1 MTVELITGHAGSA
14 HISADDDGLLYAGVV
29 GSGKYVLDTGNQL
42 AATVQSANSVQIAT
56 GDALFEGRHVRV
68 SAAET
73 VAIDNGA
80 QGMNRN
86 DLICIKYERDSGTGV
101 ETASLAVIKG
111 TATSGTAS
119 DPAIPSGSIIANA
132 TTAYMALW
140 RIPIS
145 GVTPGT
151 PESMFGSVLPNLNT
165 AATGSVDASRLTGT
179 ISTSRI
185 PNLAASKIT
194 SGTFDAARIPSLDAA
209 KIASGTLDAARIP
222 NLSASKITSGTL
234 GLARGGTG
242 VDGTSRTA
250 GTFFAAP
257 AGSSGNASF
266 RAIVASDV
274 PNIGAGKITSGTLDA
289 ARIPS
294 LSATKITSD
303 QLGLARMPFYTLYN
317 DGTGTTGD
325 ITLSDSA
332 ANYTYME
339 IFYRSTNDNI
349 RGSVKVYSPNGKYAN
364 MNICSVDSSGH
375 FYIKTKTVSIS
386 GTTITQ
392 YGYAGYVDATT
403 GAYTAENGFYIF
415 RVIGWK

>member
-1 MTVELITGHAGSA
+1 MTIELITGHAGSA
-14 HISADDDGLLYAGVV
+14 HISSDDDGILNAGTF
-29 GSGKYVLDTGNQL
+29 GAGKYVLGTGGQL
-42 AATVQSANSVQIAT
+42 AATVQSANSVQVAT

-86 DLICIKYERDSGTGV
+86 DIICIKYEKDSGTGV
-101 ETASLAVIKG
+101 ESASLAVVKG

-119 DPAIPSGSIIANA
+119 DPTIPSGSIIASA
-132 TTAYMALW
+132 TTAYMPLW

-151 PESMFGSVLPNLNT
+151 PEAMYTSLDTLET
-165 AATGSVDASRLTGT
+165 AATGSVAATRLTGT

-194 SGTFDAARIPSLDAA
+194 SGTLDAARIPSLDAA
-209 KIASGTLDAARIP
+209 KITSGTLDAARIP
-222 NLSASKITSGTL
+222 NISASKITSGTL

-242 VDGTSRTA
+242 VDNTSRTA
-250 GTFFAAP
+250 ATFFAAP
-257 AGSSGNASF
+257 ASSSGSASF
-266 RAIVASDV
+266 RTIASTDV
-274 PNIGAGKITSGTLDA
+274 PSLPASKIGSGTLDA

-294 LSATKITSD
+294 ISATKIGSD
-303 QLGLARMPFYTLYN
+303 QLALARMPFYVLYN
-317 DGTGTTGD
+317 DSTGTTGD
-325 ITLSDSA
+325 VTLSETA
-332 ANYTYME
+332 ANYSYIE
-339 IFYRSTNDNI
+339 IFYRSTTDNI
-349 RGSVKVYSPNGKYAN
+349 RGSVKIFSPQQKYAN
-364 MNICSVDSSGH
+364 MNICQVDSSGH
-375 FYIKTKTVSIS
+375 FYIKTKTVYIN
-386 GTTITQ
+386 GTSITQ

-403 GAYTAENGFYIF
+403 GTYTAENGFYIF